1 MLHVLFHFTFRVIKE
16 VTVTFLH
23 HTRLDH
29 YNPLPGFLHDKN
41 HHSKNIATTHLDCLH
56 LFIRLAAWPKKAYS
70 GERKYTRG
78 HGLKMTFPRW

>member
-41 HHSKNIATTHLDCLH
+41 HHSKNIATTHLDCLSDWRH
-56 LFIRLAAWPKKAYS
+56 GQRKLTAAKENIRGA
-70 GERKYTRG
+70 
-78 HGLKMTFPRW
+78 MV